1 MRHSDGMFAWIVQA
15 SRLVLHIDTVLF
27 SAVDRIGTWIY
38 PILFLVVFCETGLV
52 VTPFLPGDSL
62 LFAAGALAGAGRL
75 HLGVLLLVL
84 GVAAIMGDG
93 ANYAIGANV
102 GKRVLQEGK
111 LLFIPIKRE
120 YIERTQAFYVQHG
133 WKAVVFARFL
143 PIVRAG
149 VPFIAGVG
157 GMDLA
162 KFRRANVAGALA
174 WTASFT
180 AAGFFFG
187 NLEAV
192 KENFSLLIIAII
204 VISFV
209 PSIIEVLRN
218 HGKEKTP
225 TGVGAGELEP

>member
-1 MRHSDGMFAWIVQA
+1 MFAWIVHA
-15 SRLVLHIDTVLF
+15 SRFILHIDAVLF
-27 SAVDRIGTWIY
+27 SAVDRIGAWIY
-38 PILFLVVFCETGLV
+38 PILFLVIFCETGLV
-52 VTPFLPGDSL
+52 VAPFLPGDSL
-62 LFAAGALAGAGRL
+62 LFAAGALAGAGKL

-102 GKRVLQEGK
+102 GRKVLQEGK

-120 YIERTQAFYVQHG
+120 YIERTQAFYAQYG

-143 PIVRAG
+143 PIVRTG

-157 GMDLA
+157 GMDPA

-174 WTASFT
+174 WTVSFT
-180 AAGFFFG
+180 VAGFFFG

-209 PSIIEVLRN
+209 PSIVELLRN
-218 HGKEKTP
+218 RGKEKAP
-225 TGVGAGELEP
+225 TAVGAVKSGP